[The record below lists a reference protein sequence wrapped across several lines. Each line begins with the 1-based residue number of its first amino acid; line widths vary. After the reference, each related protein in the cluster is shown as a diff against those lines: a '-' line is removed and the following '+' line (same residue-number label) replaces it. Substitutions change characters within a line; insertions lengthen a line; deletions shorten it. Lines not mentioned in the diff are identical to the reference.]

1 MTTLAH
7 AADRCQIDVGR
18 LRYTPARMD
27 SPLGSPLR
35 RKEDQRLL
43 TGRGRYVED
52 LRFPGMVH
60 AAFVRS
66 PPAHARVRGVDAAGA
81 RAMARVVAVYTARDL
96 PECARPIPPSI
107 AAPAGFHATAQP
119 VFADPLVRYVG
130 EVVAAVVAEDPYAA
144 ADAAAAVLV
153 DYEPLPAAGTVEAAL
168 EPTAPRV
175 FESWPDNVAGLSTA
189 RVGDPAAGFAAAH
202 VVVEARLGLARV
214 HGMPIE
220 TRGIVATP
228 EGPDGRLTLWTSSQS
243 PYGLRGVIAGAFGLN
258 EEQVR
263 VVVVD
268 TGGGFG
274 IKGHAYAEDLIV
286 AAAARRLGRPVKW
299 AESRREHFLTAS
311 PDRGQQHVA
320 RLALTRE
327 GKIAA
332 VATRFTREHGAY
344 VASGEVVTR
353 NTINHLPGPYRIPSL
368 EVTASNVVT
377 HAVFGGAY
385 RGSGRPEA
393 NFVLERLL
401 DRGARALGMDPAE
414 LRRRNMIRADEMP
427 YRTGLV
433 YRDGTEVSYD
443 PADYL
448 GSFERL
454 LVDFDYDGWRRRRRE
469 SAASTRPI
477 GVGLAAY
484 VQGTGV
490 GPFESADVRIDGTG
504 AVHVHIGVSSQ
515 GQSHE
520 TTMAQ
525 IAAAE
530 LGVDPDR
537 VFVVAADTTL
547 LPYGNGTGGSRVAAN
562 AGPSVARTA
571 REVAGKA
578 RVVAAE
584 MLECAAADVVLAG
597 GRAHVAGVPQRGVA
611 LADLARAAVRSK
623 TLLREARPGL
633 QACGYFAPETV
644 TFAFGAQACAV
655 EVDVETGRVGIL
667 RYLAVHDCGR
677 AINPVIVDGQL
688 HGGLAGGIGTALM
701 EDLLYDRDGQLL
713 TGSLMDYAIPT
724 AADLPDFETRSLA
737 FPSARNDLGIKGVGE
752 SAIIAPPAAIANAV
766 EDALHSRGVDVLQV
780 PVTPA
785 RVWQALAKTRPE
797 R

>member
-1 MTTLAH
+1 
-7 AADRCQIDVGR
+7 
-18 LRYTPARMD
+18 MD
-27 SPLGSPLR
+27 TPLGSPLR
-35 RKEDQRLL
+35 RKEDRRLI

-52 LRFPGMVH
+52 LHFPGMVH

-66 PPAHARVRGVDAAGA
+66 PHAHARVVSIDTAAA
-81 RAMARVVAVYTARDL
+81 RAMPGVIAVYTARDL

-107 AAPAGFHATAQP
+107 APPAGFRATTQP
-119 VFADPLVRYVG
+119 VFADPLARYAG
-130 EVVAAVVAEDPYAA
+130 EVVAAAIAEDAYVA
-144 ADAAAAVLV
+144 ADAAAAVVV
-153 DYEPLPAAGTVEAAL
+153 DYEPLPAVGTMEAAL
-168 EPTAPRV
+168 ETGAPLV
-175 FESWPDNVAGLSTA
+175 FDGWPDNVAGLSTA
-189 RVGDPAAGFAAAH
+189 RVGDPDAAFARAS
-202 VVVEARLGLARV
+202 VVVEASLGVGRV
-214 HGMPIE
+214 HGVPIE
-220 TRGIVATP
+220 TRGIVVTP

-243 PYGLRGVIAGAFGLN
+243 PYGLRGTIASVFGLN
-258 EEQVR
+258 EDLVR

-286 AAAARRLGRPVKW
+286 TAAARRLERPVKW

-311 PDRGQQHVA
+311 PDRGQRHAA
-320 RLALTRE
+320 RMGFAPD
-327 GKIAA
+327 GAIAA
-332 VATRFTREHGAY
+332 VATHFAREHGAY
-344 VASGEVVTR
+344 LSSGEVVTR
-353 NTINHLPGPYRIPSL
+353 NTINHLPGPYRIPAIDVS
-368 EVTASNVVT
+368 ARNVVT
-377 HAVFGGAY
+377 HAVFGAAY

-393 NFVLERLL
+393 SFVLERLL
-401 DRGARALGMDPAE
+401 DRGARALGIDPAE
-414 LRRRNMIRADEMP
+414 IRRRNMIRPDEMP

-433 YRDGTEVSYD
+433 YRDGTPVSYD
-443 PADYL
+443 PADYP

-454 LVDFDYDGWRRRRRE
+454 LADFRYEEWRKRQRE
-469 SAASTRPI
+469 TAGSTRPV

-490 GPFESADVRIDGTG
+490 GPFESADIRIDGAG

-530 LGVDPDR
+530 LGVDPER

-562 AGPSVARTA
+562 AGPSVAKTA

-584 MLECAAADVVLAG
+584 LLECAAADVVLAG

-611 LADLARAAVRSK
+611 LADLAKAAVRSK

-655 EVDVETGRVGIL
+655 EVDVETGRVRIL

-677 AINPVIVDGQL
+677 PINPMVVDGQL

-713 TGSLMDYAIPT
+713 TGSLMDYAIPA

-737 FPSARNDLGIKGVGE
+737 FASTRNDLGIKGVGE

-766 EDALHSRGVDVLQV
+766 EDALQARGADILEI
-780 PVTPA
+780 PVTPS
-785 RVWQALAKTRPE
+785 RVWRALQKG
-797 R
+797 

>member
-1 MTTLAH
+1 
-7 AADRCQIDVGR
+7 VG
-18 LRYTPARMD
+18 YTPSATMD
-27 SPLGSPLR
+27 TPLGSPLR
-35 RKEDQRLL
+35 RKEDHRLV

-52 LRFPGMVH
+52 LRFPEMVH

-66 PPAHARVRGVDAAGA
+66 PHAHARVRAIDTKAARSAPG
-81 RAMARVVAVYTARDL
+81 VVAVYTAPDL
-96 PECARPIPPSI
+96 PECARPIPPSV
-107 AAPAGFHATAQP
+107 AAPAGFRPTAQP

-130 EVVAAVVAEDPYAA
+130 EVVAAVVALDPYAA
-144 ADAAAAVLV
+144 ADAAAAVVV
-153 DYEPLPAAGTVEAAL
+153 DYEPLPAAGTVERAL
-168 EPTAPRV
+168 EPDAPRV
-175 FESWPDNVAGLSTA
+175 FDGWPDNVAGLSAA
-189 RVGDPAAGFAAAH
+189 RVGDAAAGLAGAD
-202 VVVEARLGLARV
+202 VVVEAELGIARV
-214 HGMPIE
+214 HGVPIE
-220 TRGIVATP
+220 TRGIAATP

-243 PYGLRGVIAGAFGLN
+243 PYGLRSVVAGALGLA

-274 IKGHAYAEDLIV
+274 IKGHTYSEDLIV

-311 PDRGQQHVA
+311 PDRGQRHVA
-320 RLALTRE
+320 RMGFTRD
-327 GKIAA
+327 GTIAA
-332 VATRFTREHGAY
+332 VTTRFTREHGAY
-344 VASGEVVTR
+344 MSSGEVVTR

-368 EVTASNVVT
+368 EVSASNVVT
-377 HAVFGGAY
+377 NAVFGAAY

-393 NFVLERLL
+393 NFVLERLI

-433 YRDGTEVSYD
+433 YRDGTPVSYD
-443 PADYL
+443 PADYV
-448 GSFERL
+448 GSFDRVL
-454 LVDFDYDGWRRRRRE
+454 ADFGYAEWRRRQAE
-469 SAASTRPI
+469 TAGSARPV

-490 GPFESADVRIDGTG
+490 GPFESADVRIDSTGT
-504 AVHVHIGVSSQ
+504 VHVYIGVSSQ

-537 VFVVAADTTL
+537 VFVIAADTTL

-584 MLECAAADVVLAG
+584 MLECAPADVVLAA
-597 GRAHVAGVPQRGVA
+597 GRAHVAGLPGRGVA
-611 LADLARAAVRSK
+611 IGDLARAAVRSK

-655 EVDVETGRVGIL
+655 EVDVETGRVRIL
-667 RYLAVHDCGR
+667 RYLAAHDCGR
-677 AINPVIVDGQL
+677 AINPVVVDGQL

-701 EDLLYDRDGQLL
+701 EDLVYDADGQLL

-724 AADLPDFETRSLA
+724 AADVPDFETRTLA
-737 FPSARNDLGIKGVGE
+737 FPSTRNDLGIKGVGE

-766 EDALHSRGVDVLQV
+766 EDALASRGADILEL
-780 PVTPA
+780 PITPS
-785 RVWQALAKTRPE
+785 RVWNALRP
-797 R
+797 RRQ